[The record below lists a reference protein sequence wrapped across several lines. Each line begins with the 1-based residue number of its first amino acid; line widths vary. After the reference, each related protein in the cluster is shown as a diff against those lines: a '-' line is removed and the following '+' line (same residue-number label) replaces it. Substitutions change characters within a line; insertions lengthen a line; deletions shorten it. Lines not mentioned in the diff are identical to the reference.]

1 MSFQAKGTPLGDR
14 VEYTLDDDGGG
25 GVNIITLASKSGTSA
40 YDFVVVQVNKG
51 SSTFADDTEIARFR
65 VDGGNPGVDDGFV
78 MGNNDVWVFQRGELE
93 SGVKFCVS
101 EVTGDNPEAYLT
113 MQGYSSKM

>member
-14 VEYTLDDDGGG
+14 VEYTLDDTAGE
-25 GVNIITLASKSGTSA
+25 VNISTLATKSGTSA
-40 YDFVVVQVNKG
+40 YDFVIVQVNKG
-51 SSTFADDTEIARFR
+51 DSTFTDDTAIARFR
-65 VDGGNPGVDDGFV
+65 VDGSNPSVSDGFI

-101 EVTGDNPEAYLT
+101 EVTGDTPVAYLT